1 MTIMKYSNK
10 IMVAV
15 LLFLSICQLQA
26 TAQQQMDNSMS
37 QYYQNRMLWNPGF
50 TGADGNKIY
59 AFQNRSWVGFDG
71 APVLSAV
78 SGEILFGANSA
89 AGLQI
94 VSDVTG
100 ILKRTNGLFNYAYR
114 IKLTPVSQLRIG
126 ITLSMSSDRL
136 GLNYDAQSGGD
147 PLLYNNINSSVQFDG
162 NLGLVYTNKQFTFGA
177 SFFRLRDNL
186 SVKSEGNANLAFAQ
200 FGGMY
205 ALAIS
210 DKAQLK
216 PLAMLRL
223 YKTTDAI
230 FDLGMQFEYN
240 KLLQTML
247 VYQTSGNIRAGAGV
261 LLNQTIEANFF
272 YNTNSKVTN
281 NASQQF
287 EVGLGFHLNGKKQD

>member
-1 MTIMKYSNK
+1 MKYSNK
-10 IMVAV
+10 IVVAFFMLI
-15 LLFLSICQLQA
+15 LLFQLQA

-37 QYYQNRMLWNPGF
+37 QYYQNRMLWNPAF

-71 APVLSAV
+71 APVLTAV

-100 ILKRTNGLFNYAYR
+100 LLNRTNGLFNYAYR
-114 IKLTPVSQLRIG
+114 IKLSRESQLRIG

-136 GLNYDAQSGGD
+136 GVNYVAQSGGD
-147 PLLYNNINSSVQFDG
+147 PLLMNNINSSVQFDG
-162 NLGLVYTNKQFTFGA
+162 NIGLVYTNKQFTLGA
-177 SFFRLRDNL
+177 SFFRLKDNL
-186 SVKSEGNANLAFAQ
+186 TVKSGGSANLAFAQ

-205 ALAIS
+205 DITVS

-223 YKTTDAI
+223 YRTTDAI
-230 FDLGMQFEYN
+230 ADLGMQFEYN

-247 VYQTSGNIRAGAGV
+247 VYQTTGNIRAGAGV
-261 LLNQTIEANFF
+261 WLNQAIVANFF
-272 YNTNSKVTN
+272 YNTNTKVTN

-287 EVGLGFHLNGKKQD
+287 EVGVGFHLNGKKQD